1 MMMKLLLVED
11 ATIYLILL
19 QKLLENDF
27 QITLSKK
34 YCRCK
39 RNNR

>member
-19 QKLLENDF
+19 QKLLEMIF
-27 QITLSKK
+27 KSHYQKILPMQKK
-34 YCRCK
+34 
-39 RNNR
+39 

>member
-27 QITLSKK
+27 KSHYQKILPMQKK
-34 YCRCK
+34 
-39 RNNR
+39 